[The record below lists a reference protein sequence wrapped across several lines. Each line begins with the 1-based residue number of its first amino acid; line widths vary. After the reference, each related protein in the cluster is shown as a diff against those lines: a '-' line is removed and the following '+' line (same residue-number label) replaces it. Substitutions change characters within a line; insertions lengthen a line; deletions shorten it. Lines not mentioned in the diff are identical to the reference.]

1 MLLEYDLLL
10 EGHTNDKGKNRLN
23 LIKMVSS
30 FILCVLACMF
40 VACVP
45 RCPRDKKTALDPLEL
60 TGITD
65 VS

>member
-1 MLLEYDLLL
+1 MTREKQTKPHQS
-10 EGHTNDKGKNRLN
+10 GHKNG
-23 LIKMVSS
+23 IVIY
-30 FILCVLACMF
+30 FLCTGALLACMF

-60 TGITD
+60 TGVTD